1 MSSPAERNARAL
13 TLLIVWSVALGALV
27 AALLAL
33 APAARAGTCDQVGG
47 VITGDWTITNTQV
60 CSGILYSVDG
70 TISINS
76 GGSLTLTDGGLSFSK
91 DTSHEGYALNVNAGG
106 ELVLDHSI
114 VTTQTD
120 SISPF
125 LKLAFT
131 VSGANSRFTMKNGA
145 SLKFPGWFNA
155 TSATINVTDSKI
167 TGFTDSELSGLGINT
182 DDNNDAPLMA
192 WTTTTASVYR
202 SRIERLYEYP
212 GGTPGNVLLTATSN
226 LYSYDSYLGV
236 DYSNVAG
243 AHNELR
249 VDGTSNAYLYN
260 VTIDRTQ
267 DPAAKADWQPSFRPT
282 AAGGNVDLMR
292 WLYATV
298 VDSSGIPV
306 SGATVWSTLSPSSTT
321 AQYPDNALATTPT
334 SRTLWYLG
342 RTSSGMNAW
351 NRTDSD
357 GLALIPLFTDQI
369 TTASL
374 PNAESFGNYHQQ
386 VTYAASSTTGDE
398 FYDPYPAVG
407 AASNSKS
414 VTMSFSNLQ
423 VCPTGVTAWSFDRQF
438 VGSVSVS
445 SCLEISGS
453 VSITDGGLYV
463 DQGSDG
469 FSRAYV
475 KILSGGRLTLVNSTV
490 WSNYPLPFYV
500 ANGGTLV
507 TSRGSALAL
516 AARGSPGML
525 REEGPTSSVTI
536 SDTAIDANVTL
547 FGGSA
552 TLVRDAFLGPGL
564 WIDTVQTTHL
574 WDATLTGVT
583 TLAFTTDD
591 GNANTVDL
599 DIRNTTFNQVQ
610 TPQLVF
616 GGTQN
621 VQLTSVQTFNPNDSW
636 WVGMITGGAQVSRY
650 WWLHVNAVDGTGTL
664 LADANVHILLQ
675 RLDPNTLTPFT
686 VPNPAVDDI
695 YFANSTTWPVSAPGG
710 SILYR
715 AFAESR
721 TTSARILNNSYL
733 ATGSAVV
740 DLTTYQPDAPASALV
755 MGDTL
760 SQLTFS
766 SLTPDL
772 SITAMTVLGGNG
784 ASALQ
789 PINTGIQ
796 VTATIR
802 NIGQVNVRNVRV
814 SFFED
819 NVDRNGDGLMDFTPI
834 DYMAAGVWINDTVL
848 ALVPKN
854 ATTTATII
862 WRPNGALESS
872 RTVSAV
878 VDPPLSVVTDG
889 GATRETNERNN
900 ILPRSFT
907 LFTWPDLAIS
917 SADVQFASDPVLNND
932 AHVRVVA
939 HNVGTNRAAG
949 AILEVW
955 EGAQRVGGPVTFD
968 ISPGVDASLTVLWRP
983 TSTGAHVLTFS
994 LRTATGTD
1002 IRNKDY
1008 ILGNNNA
1015 TFSVNALTPPDL
1027 ALHQGDYPGV
1037 RTVSQNQPFTIY
1049 VLVYNAGQTAALN
1062 VSVAAFFGATQVGRA
1077 DGRTIGTFLNVSL
1090 NVSGIPLTGN
1100 QQILLKVDPDNRIN
1114 EGGAAQEANNT
1125 ATVTLNVQPP
1135 LGYVAM
1141 LSPTP
1146 GQTLEPG
1153 SSLSVTGYVRDQSTN
1168 NGISGVGLT
1177 IELRQGAAVM
1187 ASNTTLTQSDGF
1199 FLGTVNVPS
1208 GLADGPYDVVVTP
1221 SSGIIGPQTQ
1231 SITVKKTLPF
1241 LSSPVPI
1248 LGVPWWLFLVIL
1260 GAAVAVVAGITVY
1273 WKVYGLGK
1281 MVECGECGAF
1291 IPEDATTCPKCG
1303 VEFERDMAKCSN
1315 CQAWIPVDVKQCPE
1329 CGVEF
1334 ATGEVEMA
1342 DYGEKMRLQYDE
1354 VVSKLRQEASR
1365 QLGRDL
1371 SDRDFQEWWKKQPT
1385 FVTFED
1391 WLREEEEMRKMG
1403 SKPCPTCGTLNSV
1416 TANVCHKC
1424 GSLMREVQR
1433 PPSGGGGGAAVVQ
1446 VPPAARQPV
1455 RGAAPS
1461 ETPSASQAAPTV
1473 VSGAPVGVPATDAIP
1488 RRVIRKAI
1496 TPQPLIQK
1504 KIVKKAV
1511 EDEEAASQSET
1522 NDDEDSKEE
1531 DS

>member
-1 MSSPAERNARAL
+1 M
-13 TLLIVWSVALGALV
+13 G
-27 AALLAL
+27 
-33 APAARAGTCDQVGG
+33 
-47 VITGDWTITNTQV
+47 
-60 CSGILYSVDG
+60 SGILYSVDG

-91 DTSHEGYALNVNAGG
+91 DTSHQGYALNVNAGG

-120 SISPF
+120 SISPY

-342 RTSSGMNAW
+342 RTAGGSNAW
-351 NRTDSD
+351 NRTDAN

-374 PNAESFGNYHQQ
+374 PNA
-386 VTYAASSTTGDE
+386 
-398 FYDPYPAVG
+398 
-407 AASNSKS
+407 
-414 VTMSFSNLQ
+414 
-423 VCPTGVTAWSFDRQF
+423 
-438 VGSVSVS
+438 GS
-445 SCLEISGS
+445 I
-453 VSITDGGLYV
+453 SITDGGLYV
-463 DQGSDG
+463 DQGSAG
-469 FSRAYV
+469 NSRAYV
-475 KILSGGRLTLVNSTV
+475 KILSGGQLTLVNSTV
-490 WSNYPLPFYV
+490 WSNDPLAFYV
-500 ANGGTLV
+500 SNGGTLV
-507 TSRGSALAL
+507 AKRGSALTLKAQN
-516 AARGSPGML
+516 SPGML
-525 REEGPTSSVTI
+525 REEGPTSSVAI
-536 SDTAIDANVTL
+536 SDSTIDANVTL

-552 TLVRDAFLGPGL
+552 TLVRDSFLGPDL

-574 WDATLTGVT
+574 WDASLPGVT
-583 TLAFTTDD
+583 NLAFLTDD

-610 TPQLVF
+610 TSQLVF

-621 VQLTSVQTFNPNDSW
+621 VQLTSVQTFDPSGSW

-650 WWLHVNAVDGTGTL
+650 WWLDVNAVDGTGTS
-664 LADANVHILLQ
+664 LAGANVHILVQ

-695 YFANSTTWPVSAPGG
+695 YLANSTTWPVSAPSG
-710 SILYR
+710 SIVYR
-715 AFAESR
+715 AFVETR
-721 TTSARILNNSYL
+721 TTSARVLNNSYL

-740 DLTTYQPDAPASALV
+740 DVTTYQPDSPASLLLTADAV
-755 MGDTL
+755 A
-760 SQLTFS
+760 QLTFS

-789 PINTGIQ
+789 PVNTNIQ

-802 NIGQVNVRNVRV
+802 NAGQVDVHNVRV

-819 NVDRNGDGLMDFTPI
+819 NVDRNGDGLMDFTPF
-834 DYMAAGVWINDTVL
+834 DYKAAGVWINDTVL

-878 VDPPLSVVTDG
+878 VDPPLFSVSDG
-889 GATRETNERNN
+889 GAIRETNELNN
-900 ILPRSFT
+900 ILPRTFT
-907 LFTWPDLAIS
+907 LFTWPDLAMTP
-917 SADVQFASDPVLNND
+917 ADVQFATDPVLNND
-932 AHVRVVA
+932 AQVRVVA
-939 HNVGTNRAAG
+939 HNVGTNRATG

-955 EGAQRVGGPVTFD
+955 EGALRVGGPVTFD
-968 ISPGVDASLTVLWRP
+968 ISPGVDTTLTVLWRP
-983 TSTGAHVLTFS
+983 TSTGAHLLTFS
-994 LRTATGTD
+994 LRTPTSTD

-1008 ILGNNNA
+1008 VLGNNNA

-1027 ALHQGDYPGV
+1027 ALHQSDYPGV
-1037 RTVSQNQPFTIY
+1037 RTVTQNQPFTID
-1049 VLVYNAGQTAALN
+1049 VLVYNVGQTAALN
-1062 VSVAAFFGATQVGRA
+1062 VSVAAFFGALQVGRV
-1077 DGRTIGTFLNVSL
+1077 DGRTTGTFLNVSL
-1090 NVSGIPLTGN
+1090 NVN
-1100 QQILLKVDPDNRIN
+1100 
-1114 EGGAAQEANNT
+1114 
-1125 ATVTLNVQPP
+1125 
-1135 LGYVAM
+1135 
-1141 LSPTP
+1141 
-1146 GQTLEPG
+1146 
-1153 SSLSVTGYVRDQSTN
+1153 
-1168 NGISGVGLT
+1168 
-1177 IELRQGAAVM
+1177 
-1187 ASNTTLTQSDGF
+1187 
-1199 FLGTVNVPS
+1199 
-1208 GLADGPYDVVVTP
+1208 
-1221 SSGIIGPQTQ
+1221 
-1231 SITVKKTLPF
+1231 
-1241 LSSPVPI
+1241 
-1248 LGVPWWLFLVIL
+1248 
-1260 GAAVAVVAGITVY
+1260 
-1273 WKVYGLGK
+1273 
-1281 MVECGECGAF
+1281 
-1291 IPEDATTCPKCG
+1291 
-1303 VEFERDMAKCSN
+1303 
-1315 CQAWIPVDVKQCPE
+1315 
-1329 CGVEF
+1329 
-1334 ATGEVEMA
+1334 
-1342 DYGEKMRLQYDE
+1342 
-1354 VVSKLRQEASR
+1354 
-1365 QLGRDL
+1365 
-1371 SDRDFQEWWKKQPT
+1371 
-1385 FVTFED
+1385 
-1391 WLREEEEMRKMG
+1391 
-1403 SKPCPTCGTLNSV
+1403 
-1416 TANVCHKC
+1416 
-1424 GSLMREVQR
+1424 
-1433 PPSGGGGGAAVVQ
+1433 
-1446 VPPAARQPV
+1446 
-1455 RGAAPS
+1455 
-1461 ETPSASQAAPTV
+1461 
-1473 VSGAPVGVPATDAIP
+1473 
-1488 RRVIRKAI
+1488 
-1496 TPQPLIQK
+1496 
-1504 KIVKKAV
+1504 
-1511 EDEEAASQSET
+1511 
-1522 NDDEDSKEE
+1522 
-1531 DS
+1531 

>member
-1 MSSPAERNARAL
+1 MSNVAERNARAL
-13 TLLIVWSVALGALV
+13 TLLIVWSVALGALF

-60 CSGILYSVDG
+60 CTGILYSVDG
-70 TISINS
+70 TINVNS

-91 DTSHEGYALNVNAGG
+91 DTSHQGYALNVNAGG

-167 TGFTDSELSGLGINT
+167 TGFTDSELSGLGLNT

-192 WTTTTASVYR
+192 WTTTTASLYR

-212 GGTPGNVLLTATSN
+212 GGTPGNVLLTSTSN
-226 LYSYDSYLGV
+226 LYSYDSYVGV

-243 AHNELR
+243 VHNELR

-260 VTIDRTQ
+260 VTIDRSQ
-267 DPAAKADWQPSFRPT
+267 DPAANADWQPAFRPT

-306 SGATVWSTLSPSSTT
+306 SEATVWLTLSPSSTS

-342 RTSSGMNAW
+342 RTSSGTNAW
-351 NRTDSD
+351 NRTDAN

-386 VTYAASSTTGDE
+386 VTYAASSTTGDA
-398 FYDPYPAVG
+398 FFDPYPAVS
-407 AASNSKS
+407 AADNSKS

-423 VCPTGVTAWSFDRQF
+423 VCPTGVTSWSFDRQI

-469 FSRAYV
+469 SSRAYV

-500 ANGGTLV
+500 SNGGTLV
-507 TSRGSALAL
+507 TSRGSSLTL

-552 TLVRDAFLGPGL
+552 TLVRDSFLGPGL
-564 WIDTVQTTHL
+564 WIDTVQTTRL

-610 TPQLVF
+610 TCQLVF

-621 VQLTSVQTFNPNDSW
+621 VQLTSVQTFDPN
-636 WVGMITGGAQVSRY
+636 RY
-650 WWLHVNAVDGTGTL
+650 WWLQVNAVDGTGTL
-664 LADANVHILLQ
+664 LSDANVHILLQ

-686 VPNPAVDDI
+686 VPDPAVDDI
-695 YFANSTTWPVSAPGG
+695 YFANSTTWPVSAPSG

-721 TTSARILNNSYL
+721 TTSVRILNNSYL
-733 ATGSAVV
+733 AAGTAVV

-755 MGDTL
+755 TSDTL
-760 SQLTFS
+760 SQLAFS

-772 SITAMTVLGGNG
+772 SITAMAVLGGNG
-784 ASALQ
+784 ASLLQ
-789 PINTGIQ
+789 PINTDIQ

-802 NIGQVNVRNVRV
+802 NIGQVNVRNDRV

-819 NVDRNGDGLMDFTPI
+819 NVDRNGDGLMDFAPI

-878 VDPPLSVVTDG
+878 VDPPLSSVTDG
-889 GATRETNERNN
+889 GAIRETNERNN
-900 ILPRSFT
+900 IFPRTFT

-917 SADVQFASDPVLNND
+917 SSDIQFASDPVLNND

-955 EGAQRVGGPVTFD
+955 EGAQRVGGPVIFD
-968 ISPGVDASLTVLWRP
+968 ISPGVDATLAVLWRP
-983 TSTGAHVLTFS
+983 TSTGAHLLTFS
-994 LRTATGTD
+994 LRTATGVD

-1008 ILGNNNA
+1008 VLGNNNA

-1037 RTVSQNQPFTIY
+1037 RTVTQNQPFTIY
-1049 VLVYNAGQTAALN
+1049 VLVYNSGQTAALN
-1062 VSVAAFFGATQVGRA
+1062 VSVAAFFGATQIGRV

-1100 QQILLKVDPDNRIN
+1100 QQILLRVDPDNRIN

-1125 ATVTLNVQPP
+1125 ATVVLNDKPP
-1135 LGYVAM
+1135 QGYVA
-1141 LSPTP
+1141 LLLPTA
-1146 GQTLEPG
+1146 GQRVEP
-1153 SSLSVTGYVRDQSTN
+1153 SASLSVTGYVRDASTN
-1168 NGISGVGLT
+1168 TGIAGVGLT

-1187 ASNTTLTQSDGF
+1187 ASNTTGTQGDGF
-1199 FLGTVNVPS
+1199 FLGVLAVSS

-1221 SSGIIGPQTQ
+1221 SSAIIGPQTQ
-1231 SITVKKTLPF
+1231 PITVKKTLPF
-1241 LSSPVPI
+1241 LSSPVPV
-1248 LGVPWWLFLVIL
+1248 LGGPWWLFLVIL
-1260 GAAVAVVAGITVY
+1260 GAAVTV
-1273 WKVYGLGK
+1273 
-1281 MVECGECGAF
+1281 
-1291 IPEDATTCPKCG
+1291 
-1303 VEFERDMAKCSN
+1303 
-1315 CQAWIPVDVKQCPE
+1315 
-1329 CGVEF
+1329 
-1334 ATGEVEMA
+1334 
-1342 DYGEKMRLQYDE
+1342 
-1354 VVSKLRQEASR
+1354 
-1365 QLGRDL
+1365 
-1371 SDRDFQEWWKKQPT
+1371 
-1385 FVTFED
+1385 
-1391 WLREEEEMRKMG
+1391 
-1403 SKPCPTCGTLNSV
+1403 
-1416 TANVCHKC
+1416 
-1424 GSLMREVQR
+1424 
-1433 PPSGGGGGAAVVQ
+1433 
-1446 VPPAARQPV
+1446 
-1455 RGAAPS
+1455 
-1461 ETPSASQAAPTV
+1461 
-1473 VSGAPVGVPATDAIP
+1473 
-1488 RRVIRKAI
+1488 
-1496 TPQPLIQK
+1496 
-1504 KIVKKAV
+1504 
-1511 EDEEAASQSET
+1511 
-1522 NDDEDSKEE
+1522 
-1531 DS
+1531 

>member
-1 MSSPAERNARAL
+1 MSSRAGRSARAL
-13 TLLIVWSVALGALV
+13 TLLIVWSVALGALF

-47 VITGDWTITNTQV
+47 VITGDWTIANTQV

-106 ELVLDHSI
+106 ELILDNSI

-120 SISPF
+120 SIAPF
-125 LKLAFT
+125 LRLAFT

-145 SLKFPGWFNA
+145 TLKFPGWFNA
-155 TSATINVTDSKI
+155 TSATINVTNSKI
-167 TGFTDSELSGLGINT
+167 TGFTDSDLSGLGLNT

-192 WTTTTASVYR
+192 WATTTAGVYR
-202 SRIERLYEYP
+202 SRIERLYEFT
-212 GGTPGNVLLTATSN
+212 GGTPGNLVLTASSN
-226 LYSYDSYLGV
+226 LYAYDSYIGV
-236 DYSNVAG
+236 DYSNTVG
-243 AHNELR
+243 VHNELR

-267 DPAAKADWQPSFRPT
+267 DPAAKSDWVPAFRPT
-282 AAGGNVDLMR
+282 AVGGNVDLMR

-342 RTSSGMNAW
+342 RTAGGSNAW
-351 NRTDSD
+351 NRTDAN

-386 VTYAASSTTGDE
+386 VTYAASSTSGDE
-398 FYDPYPAVG
+398 FYDPYPAVS
-407 AASNSKS
+407 AANNSKWI
-414 VTMSFSNLQ
+414 TMAFSSLQ
-423 VCPTGVTAWSFDRQF
+423 VCPTGVTAWSFNRQI

-453 VSITDGGLYV
+453 ISITDGGLYV
-463 DQGSDG
+463 DQGSAG
-469 FSRAYV
+469 NSRAYV
-475 KILSGGRLTLVNSTV
+475 KILSGGQLTLVNSTV
-490 WSNYPLPFYV
+490 WSNYPLAFYV
-500 ANGGTLV
+500 SNGGTLV
-507 TSRGSALAL
+507 ASRGSALTLTAQN
-516 AARGSPGML
+516 SPGML
-525 REEGPTSSVTI
+525 REEGPTSRVAI
-536 SDTAIDANVTL
+536 SDSTIDANVTL

-552 TLVRDAFLGPGL
+552 ILVRDSFLGPDL

-574 WDATLTGVT
+574 WDASLPGVT
-583 TLAFTTDD
+583 NLAFLTDD

-610 TPQLVF
+610 TSQLVF

-621 VQLTSVQTFNPNDSW
+621 VQLTSVQTFDPSGSW

-650 WWLHVNAVDGTGTL
+650 WWLDVNAVDGTGTS
-664 LADANVHILLQ
+664 LAGANVHILVQ

-695 YFANSTTWPVSAPGG
+695 YLANTTTWPVSAPGG
-710 SILYR
+710 SIVYR
-715 AFAESR
+715 AFAETR
-721 TTSARILNNSYL
+721 TTSARVLNTSYL

-740 DLTTYQPDAPASALV
+740 DVTTYQPDSPASLLLTADAV
-755 MGDTL
+755 A
-760 SQLTFS
+760 QLTFS

-789 PINTGIQ
+789 PVNTNIQ

-802 NIGQVNVRNVRV
+802 NTGQVDVHNVRV

-819 NVDRNGDGLMDFTPI
+819 NVDRNGDGLMDFTPF
-834 DYMAAGVWINDTVL
+834 DYKAAGVWINDT
-848 ALVPKN
+848 
-854 ATTTATII
+854 
-862 WRPNGALESS
+862 
-872 RTVSAV
+872 
-878 VDPPLSVVTDG
+878 
-889 GATRETNERNN
+889 
-900 ILPRSFT
+900 
-907 LFTWPDLAIS
+907 
-917 SADVQFASDPVLNND
+917 Q
-932 AHVRVVA
+932 VRVGA
-939 HNVGTNRAAG
+939 HNVGTNRATG

-968 ISPGVDASLTVLWRP
+968 ISPGLDVTLTVLWRP
-983 TSTGAHVLTFS
+983 TSTGAHLLTFS
-994 LRTATGTD
+994 LRTPTSTD

-1008 ILGNNNA
+1008 VLGNNNA

-1027 ALHQGDYPGV
+1027 ALHQSDYPGA
-1037 RTVSQNQPFTIY
+1037 RTVTQNQHFTID
-1049 VLVYNAGQTAALN
+1049 VLLYNAGQTAAVN
-1062 VSVAAFFGATQVGRA
+1062 VSVAAFFGALQVGRV

-1100 QQILLKVDPDNRIN
+1100 QPILLKVDPDNRIN

-1125 ATVTLNVQPP
+1125 ATVTFNVLPP
-1135 LGYVAM
+1135 QGYVAVM
-1141 LSPTP
+1141 SPSA
-1146 GQTLEPG
+1146 GQVLEPG
-1153 SSLSVTGYVRDQSTN
+1153 VSLGVTGYVRDLSTN
-1168 NGISGVGLT
+1168 NGIASVALT
-1177 IELRQGAAVM
+1177 IELRQGAAVV
-1187 ASNTTLTQSDGF
+1187 ASNTTVTQDDGF
-1199 FLGTVNVPS
+1199 FIGTIVVPS
-1208 GLADGPYDVVVTP
+1208 GLADGSYDVVVTP
-1221 SSGIIGPQTQ
+1221 SSGLVGPGTQ

-1248 LGVPWWLFLVIL
+1248 LGVPWWIFLVIL
-1260 GAAVAVVAGITVY
+1260 GAAVAVAAGVTVY

-1291 IPEDATTCPKCG
+1291 IPEDATTGPKCG
-1303 VEFERDMAKCSN
+1303 VEFERGLAKGSN

-1342 DYGEKMRLQYDE
+1342 DYEEKMRLQYDE
-1354 VVSKLRQEASR
+1354 VVSKLHQEASR

-1371 SDRDFQEWWKKQPT
+1371 SDRDFQDWWKKQPT

-1433 PPSGGGGGAAVVQ
+1433 PPSGGGGGGVVVQ
-1446 VPPAARQPV
+1446 VPSSARQPV
-1455 RGAAPS
+1455 PGAAPS
-1461 ETPSASQAAPTV
+1461 QNPSASQAAPTV
-1473 VSGAPVGVPATDAIP
+1473 LAGAPAGAPATDAIP

>member
-1 MSSPAERNARAL
+1 MSNATERNARAL
-13 TLLIVWSVALGALV
+13 TLLIVWSVALGGLF

-33 APAARAGTCDQVGG
+33 TPAAPAGTCDQVGG

-70 TISINS
+70 TINVNA

-106 ELVLDHSI
+106 ELILDNSI

-120 SISPF
+120 SIAPF
-125 LKLAFT
+125 LRLAFT

-145 SLKFPGWFNA
+145 ILKFPGWFNA

-167 TGFTDSELSGLGINT
+167 TGFTDSEISSLGINT

-192 WTTTTASVYR
+192 WATTTASLYR
-202 SRIERLYEYP
+202 SRLERLYEYT
-212 GGTPGNVLLTATSN
+212 GGTPGNLVLTATSN
-226 LYSYDSYLGV
+226 LYAYDSYIGA
-236 DYSNVAG
+236 DYSNLVG
-243 AHNELR
+243 VHNELR

-267 DPAAKADWQPSFRPT
+267 DPAAKSDWVPAFRPT
-282 AAGGNVDLMR
+282 AVGGNVDLMR

-306 SGATVWSTLSPSSTT
+306 SGATAWSTLSPSSTT

-342 RTSSGMNAW
+342 RTAGGSNAW
-351 NRTDSD
+351 NRTDAN

-386 VTYAASSTTGDE
+386 VTYAASSTSGDE
-398 FYDPYPAVG
+398 FYDPYPAVS
-407 AASNSKS
+407 AANNSKW
-414 VTMSFSNLQ
+414 VTMAFSGLQ
-423 VCPTGVTAWSFDRQF
+423 VCPTGVTAWSFNRQI

-453 VSITDGGLYV
+453 ISITDGGLYV
-463 DQGSDG
+463 DQGSAGD
-469 FSRAYV
+469 SRAYV
-475 KILSGGRLTLVNSTV
+475 KILSGGQLTLVNSRV
-490 WSNYPLPFYV
+490 WSNYPLAFYV
-500 ANGGTLV
+500 SNGGTLV
-507 TSRGSALAL
+507 ASRGSALTLTAQ
-516 AARGSPGML
+516 GSPGML
-525 REEGPTSSVTI
+525 REEGPTSSVAI
-536 SDTAIDANVTL
+536 SDSTIDANVTL

-552 TLVRDAFLGPGL
+552 TLVRDSFLGPSL

-574 WDATLTGVT
+574 WDASVPGVT
-583 TLAFTTDD
+583 NLAFLTDD

-599 DIRNTTFNQVQ
+599 DIRNTTFNQIQ
-610 TPQLVF
+610 TSQLVF
-616 GGTQN
+616 GGTQS
-621 VQLTSVQTFNPNDSW
+621 VQLTSVQTFDPSGSW

-650 WWLHVNAVDGTGTL
+650 WWLDVNAVDGTGTS
-664 LADANVHILLQ
+664 LAGSNVHILVQ

-695 YFANSTTWPVSAPGG
+695 YLANSTTWPVSAPSG
-710 SILYR
+710 SIVYR
-715 AFAESR
+715 AFAETR
-721 TTSARILNNSYL
+721 TTSARVLNNSYL

-740 DLTTYQPDAPASALV
+740 DVTTYQPDSPASLLLTADA
-755 MGDTL
+755 GA
-760 SQLTFS
+760 QLTFS

-789 PINTGIQ
+789 PVNTNIQ

-802 NIGQVNVRNVRV
+802 NTGQVDVHNVRV

-819 NVDRNGDGLMDFTPI
+819 NVDRNGDGLMDFTPF

-854 ATTTATII
+854 ATTTATIV

-878 VDPPLSVVTDG
+878 VDPPLSSVSDG
-889 GATRETNERNN
+889 GAIRETNELNN
-900 ILPRSFT
+900 ILPRTFT
-907 LFTWPDLAIS
+907 LFTWPDLAIT
-917 SADVQFASDPVLNND
+917 SADVQFSTDPVLNND
-932 AHVRVVA
+932 AQVRVVA
-939 HNVGTNRAAG
+939 HNVGTNRATG

-968 ISPGVDASLTVLWRP
+968 ISPGLDVTLTVLWRP
-983 TSTGAHVLTFS
+983 SSTGAHLLTFS
-994 LRTATGTD
+994 LRTPTSTD

-1008 ILGNNNA
+1008 VLGNNNA

-1027 ALHQGDYPGV
+1027 ALHQSDYPGV
-1037 RTVSQNQPFTIY
+1037 RTVTQNQPFTID

-1062 VSVAAFFGATQVGRA
+1062 VSVAAFFGALQLGRV

-1125 ATVTLNVQPP
+1125 ATVTFNVLPP
-1135 LGYVAM
+1135 QGYVAM
-1141 LSPTP
+1141 MSPSA

-1153 SSLSVTGYVRDQSTN
+1153 ASLGVTGYVRDQSTN
-1168 NGISGVGLT
+1168 NGIAGVALT

-1187 ASNTTLTQSDGF
+1187 ASNTTVTQADGF
-1199 FLGTVNVPS
+1199 FIGTLAVAP
-1208 GLADGPYDVVVTP
+1208 GLPDGSYDVVVTP
-1221 SSGIIGPQTQ
+1221 SSGIIGPGTQ
-1231 SITVKKTLPF
+1231 PITVKKSLPF

-1260 GAAVAVVAGITVY
+1260 GAAVAVAAGVTVY

-1342 DYGEKMRLQYDE
+1342 DYQEKMRLQYDE
-1354 VVSKLRQEASR
+1354 VVTKFKEEASR
-1365 QLGRDL
+1365 QLGRAL
-1371 SDRDFQEWWKKQPT
+1371 SDREFQEWWRKQPT

-1416 TANVCHKC
+1416 TATVCHKC
-1424 GSLMREVQR
+1424 GSLMRETAR
-1433 PPSGGGGGAAVVQ
+1433 PPSGGGGGGGSAPVIQ
-1446 VPPAARQPV
+1446 ARRTGGSPGPEGSSGGQASSF
-1455 RGAAPS
+1455 GAAGG
-1461 ETPSASQAAPTV
+1461 Q
-1473 VSGAPVGVPATDAIP
+1473 SGAPSGTEAIP
-1488 RRVIRKAI
+1488 RRVIRKPIA
-1496 TPQPLIQK
+1496 PQPVVQK
-1504 KIVKKAV
+1504 KVIKKPSDGGEGGDGQSESSGDTGT
-1511 EDEEAASQSET
+1511 EDEL
-1522 NDDEDSKEE
+1522 
-1531 DS
+1531 

>member
-1 MSSPAERNARAL
+1 MSSPARRDARAL
-13 TLLIVWSVALGALV
+13 TLLIVWSVALGALF

-131 VSGANSRFTMKNGA
+131 VSGANSRFTMKNSA

-167 TGFTDSELSGLGINT
+167 TGFTDSELTGLGINT

-212 GGTPGNVLLTATSN
+212 GGTPGNVLLTSESN

-260 VTIDRTQ
+260 VTIDRSQ
-267 DPAAKADWQPSFRPT
+267 DPAAKADWQPAFRPT

-321 AQYPDNALATTPT
+321 GQYPDNALATTPT
-334 SRTLWYLG
+334 S
-342 RTSSGMNAW
+342 
-351 NRTDSD
+351 
-357 GLALIPLFTDQI
+357 
-369 TTASL
+369 
-374 PNAESFGNYHQQ
+374 
-386 VTYAASSTTGDE
+386 
-398 FYDPYPAVG
+398 
-407 AASNSKS
+407 
-414 VTMSFSNLQ
+414 SNLQ
-423 VCPTGVTAWSFDRQF
+423 VCPTGVTAWSFDRQI

-469 FSRAYV
+469 SSRAYV

-500 ANGGTLV
+500 ANGGSLV
-507 TSRGSALAL
+507 TSRGSALTL

-552 TLVRDAFLGPGL
+552 TLVRDSFLGPGL

-599 DIRNTTFNQVQ
+599 DIRNTTFNEVQ
-610 TPQLVF
+610 TSQLVF

-621 VQLTSVQTFNPNDSW
+621 VQLTSVQTFDPSGSW

-664 LADANVHILLQ
+664 LSDANVRIVLQ

-686 VPNPAVDDI
+686 VPDPAVDDI
-695 YFANSTTWPVSAPGG
+695 YFTNSTTWPVSAPNG

-715 AFAESR
+715 AFAETR

-755 MGDTL
+755 TSDTL
-760 SQLTFS
+760 SQLTFA

-772 SITAMTVLGGNG
+772 SITAITVLGGNG

-789 PINTGIQ
+789 PINTDIQ

-819 NVDRNGDGLMDFTPI
+819 NVDRNGDGLMDFAPI

-878 VDPPLSVVTDG
+878 VDPPLASVADG

-917 SADVQFASDPVLNND
+917 SSDVQFATDPVLNND
-932 AHVRVVA
+932 AHVRVVV
-939 HNVGTNRAAG
+939 HNAGTNRAAG

-968 ISPGVDASLTVLWRP
+968 ISPGVDATLTVLWRP
-983 TSTGAHVLTFS
+983 TSTGAHLLTFS
-994 LRTATGTD
+994 LRTATGVD

-1008 ILGNNNA
+1008 VLGNNNA

-1037 RTVSQNQPFTIY
+1037 RTVTQNQPFTVY

-1062 VSVAAFFGATQVGRA
+1062 VSVAAFFGATQVGRV
-1077 DGRTIGTFLNVSL
+1077 DGRTLGTFLNVSL
-1090 NVSGIPLTGN
+1090 NVSGIPVTGN

-1125 ATVTLNVQPP
+1125 ATITLNVQPP

-1141 LSPTP
+1141 LSPTA

-1177 IELRQGAAVM
+1177 IELRQGAAVL
-1187 ASNTTLTQSDGF
+1187 ASNTTVTQSDGF

-1208 GLADGPYDVVVTP
+1208 GRDDVPEVRRRVRAGHGEVLELPGLDPGRREAVPGVRRRVRDRRSRDGGLRGEDASAVRRSRVETASRGLEGARTRSLGPRFPGVVEETTHLRDVRRLAPRGRGDAQDGLEAMPDLRH
-1221 SSGIIGPQTQ
+1221 PQ
-1231 SITVKKTLPF
+1231 LHH
-1241 LSSPVPI
+1241 
-1248 LGVPWWLFLVIL
+1248 
-1260 GAAVAVVAGITVY
+1260 
-1273 WKVYGLGK
+1273 
-1281 MVECGECGAF
+1281 GECLPQVRIADARSAAATERRGGRSDRPAGPLPGSPTGPWGRALRDSF
-1291 IPEDATTCPKCG
+1291 SVASRADPRATRLGRSCRRRRDPAPRESQSDHAPTAHPEEDRQEG
-1303 VEFERDMAKCSN
+1303 GGRRGSR
-1315 CQAWIPVDVKQCPE
+1315 IPV
-1329 CGVEF
+1329 
-1334 ATGEVEMA
+1334 
-1342 DYGEKMRLQYDE
+1342 RN
-1354 VVSKLRQEASR
+1354 
-1365 QLGRDL
+1365 GR
-1371 SDRDFQEWWKKQPT
+1371 RRG
-1385 FVTFED
+1385 FEG
-1391 WLREEEEMRKMG
+1391 R
-1403 SKPCPTCGTLNSV
+1403 
-1416 TANVCHKC
+1416 
-1424 GSLMREVQR
+1424 
-1433 PPSGGGGGAAVVQ
+1433 
-1446 VPPAARQPV
+1446 
-1455 RGAAPS
+1455 
-1461 ETPSASQAAPTV
+1461 
-1473 VSGAPVGVPATDAIP
+1473 
-1488 RRVIRKAI
+1488 RRVS
-1496 TPQPLIQK
+1496 PL
-1504 KIVKKAV
+1504 AP
-1511 EDEEAASQSET
+1511 
-1522 NDDEDSKEE
+1522 
-1531 DS
+1531 

>member
-1 MSSPAERNARAL
+1 MSRPAERNARAL
-13 TLLIVWSVALGALV
+13 TLLIVWSVALAGLFAT
-27 AALLAL
+27 LLAL
-33 APAARAGTCDQVGG
+33 TPAARAGTCDQVGG

-342 RTSSGMNAW
+342 RTAGGSNAW
-351 NRTDSD
+351 NRTDAN

-374 PNAESFGNYHQQ
+374 PNA
-386 VTYAASSTTGDE
+386 
-398 FYDPYPAVG
+398 
-407 AASNSKS
+407 
-414 VTMSFSNLQ
+414 
-423 VCPTGVTAWSFDRQF
+423 
-438 VGSVSVS
+438 GS
-445 SCLEISGS
+445 I
-453 VSITDGGLYV
+453 SITDGGLYV
-463 DQGSDG
+463 DQGSAG
-469 FSRAYV
+469 NSRAYV
-475 KILSGGRLTLVNSTV
+475 KILSGGQLTLVNSTV
-490 WSNYPLPFYV
+490 WSNDPLAFYV
-500 ANGGTLV
+500 SNGGTLV
-507 TSRGSALAL
+507 AKRGSALTLKAQN
-516 AARGSPGML
+516 SPGML
-525 REEGPTSSVTI
+525 REEGPTSSVAI
-536 SDTAIDANVTL
+536 SDSTIDANVTL

-552 TLVRDAFLGPGL
+552 TLVRDSFLGPGL

-610 TPQLVF
+610 TSQLVF

-621 VQLTSVQTFNPNDSW
+621 IQLTSVQTFDPNDSW

-733 ATGSAVV
+733 ATGTAVV

-755 MGDTL
+755 TGDAI

-789 PINTGIQ
+789 PVNTDIQ

-802 NIGQVNVRNVRV
+802 NTGQVNVRNVRV

-819 NVDRNGDGLMDFTPI
+819 NVDRNGDGLMDFTPF

-878 VDPPLSVVTDG
+878 VDPPLSSVTDG

-917 SADVQFASDPVLNND
+917 SSDVQFASDPVFNND
-932 AHVRVVA
+932 AQVRVVA

-968 ISPGVDASLTVLWRP
+968 ISPGVDATLTVLWRP
-983 TSTGAHVLTFS
+983 TSTGAHLLTFS
-994 LRTATGTD
+994 LRTATGID

-1008 ILGNNNA
+1008 VLGNNNA
-1015 TFSVNALTPPDL
+1015 PFSVNALPPPDL
-1027 ALHQGDYPGV
+1027 ALRQGDYPGV
-1037 RTVSQNQPFTIY
+1037 RTVTQNQPFTIY
-1049 VLVYNAGQTAALN
+1049 ILVYNAGQTAALN
-1062 VSVAAFFGATQVGRA
+1062 VSVAAFFGATQVGRV
-1077 DGRTIGTFLNVSL
+1077 DRRTIGTFLNVSL
-1090 NVSGIPLTGN
+1090 NVSGVPLTGN
-1100 QQILLKVDPDNRIN
+1100 QQILLRVDPDNRIN

-1141 LSPTP
+1141 LSPTA

-1168 NGISGVGLT
+1168 TGISGVGLT

-1187 ASNTTLTQSDGF
+1187 ASNTTVTQSDGF
-1199 FLGTVNVPS
+1199 FLGTVNLPS

-1221 SSGIIGPQTQ
+1221 SSGIIWPQTQ
-1231 SITVKKTLPF
+1231 SITVK
-1241 LSSPVPI
+1241 
-1248 LGVPWWLFLVIL
+1248 
-1260 GAAVAVVAGITVY
+1260 
-1273 WKVYGLGK
+1273 
-1281 MVECGECGAF
+1281 
-1291 IPEDATTCPKCG
+1291 
-1303 VEFERDMAKCSN
+1303 N
-1315 CQAWIPVDVKQCPE
+1315 
-1329 CGVEF
+1329 
-1334 ATGEVEMA
+1334 
-1342 DYGEKMRLQYDE
+1342 
-1354 VVSKLRQEASR
+1354 
-1365 QLGRDL
+1365 
-1371 SDRDFQEWWKKQPT
+1371 
-1385 FVTFED
+1385 
-1391 WLREEEEMRKMG
+1391 
-1403 SKPCPTCGTLNSV
+1403 
-1416 TANVCHKC
+1416 
-1424 GSLMREVQR
+1424 
-1433 PPSGGGGGAAVVQ
+1433 
-1446 VPPAARQPV
+1446 
-1455 RGAAPS
+1455 
-1461 ETPSASQAAPTV
+1461 
-1473 VSGAPVGVPATDAIP
+1473 
-1488 RRVIRKAI
+1488 
-1496 TPQPLIQK
+1496 
-1504 KIVKKAV
+1504 
-1511 EDEEAASQSET
+1511 
-1522 NDDEDSKEE
+1522 
-1531 DS
+1531 

>member
-1 MSSPAERNARAL
+1 MSSRAGRSARAL
-13 TLLIVWSVALGALV
+13 TLLIVWSVALGALF

-131 VSGANSRFTMKNGA
+131 VSGANSRFTMKNSA

-167 TGFTDSELSGLGINT
+167 TGFTDSELTGLGINT

-212 GGTPGNVLLTATSN
+212 GGTPGNVLLTSTSN

-260 VTIDRTQ
+260 VTIDRSQ
-267 DPAAKADWQPSFRPT
+267 DPAAKADWQPAFRPT

-321 AQYPDNALATTPT
+321 GQYPDNALATTPT
-334 SRTLWYLG
+334 S
-342 RTSSGMNAW
+342 
-351 NRTDSD
+351 
-357 GLALIPLFTDQI
+357 
-369 TTASL
+369 
-374 PNAESFGNYHQQ
+374 
-386 VTYAASSTTGDE
+386 
-398 FYDPYPAVG
+398 
-407 AASNSKS
+407 
-414 VTMSFSNLQ
+414 SNLQ
-423 VCPTGVTAWSFDRQF
+423 VCPTGVTAWSFDRQI

-469 FSRAYV
+469 SSRAYV

-621 VQLTSVQTFNPNDSW
+621 VQLTSVQTFDPNGSW

-695 YFANSTTWPVSAPGG
+695 YFANSTTWPVSAPSG
-710 SILYR
+710 SVVYR

-755 MGDTL
+755 TGDTL

-772 SITAMTVLGGNG
+772 SITAVTVLGGNG

-789 PINTGIQ
+789 PINTDIQ

-802 NIGQVNVRNVRV
+802 NTGQVNVRNVRV

-819 NVDRNGDGLMDFTPI
+819 NVDRNGDGLMDFAPI

-878 VDPPLSVVTDG
+878 VDPPLSAVTDG
-889 GATRETNERNN
+889 GAIRETNERNN
-900 ILPRSFT
+900 LFPRT
-907 LFTWPDLAIS
+907 L
-917 SADVQFASDPVLNND
+917 
-932 AHVRVVA
+932 
-939 HNVGTNRAAG
+939 
-949 AILEVW
+949 
-955 EGAQRVGGPVTFD
+955 
-968 ISPGVDASLTVLWRP
+968 
-983 TSTGAHVLTFS
+983 
-994 LRTATGTD
+994 
-1002 IRNKDY
+1002 
-1008 ILGNNNA
+1008 
-1015 TFSVNALTPPDL
+1015 
-1027 ALHQGDYPGV
+1027 
-1037 RTVSQNQPFTIY
+1037 
-1049 VLVYNAGQTAALN
+1049 
-1062 VSVAAFFGATQVGRA
+1062 
-1077 DGRTIGTFLNVSL
+1077 
-1090 NVSGIPLTGN
+1090 
-1100 QQILLKVDPDNRIN
+1100 
-1114 EGGAAQEANNT
+1114 
-1125 ATVTLNVQPP
+1125 
-1135 LGYVAM
+1135 
-1141 LSPTP
+1141 
-1146 GQTLEPG
+1146 
-1153 SSLSVTGYVRDQSTN
+1153 
-1168 NGISGVGLT
+1168 
-1177 IELRQGAAVM
+1177 
-1187 ASNTTLTQSDGF
+1187 
-1199 FLGTVNVPS
+1199 
-1208 GLADGPYDVVVTP
+1208 
-1221 SSGIIGPQTQ
+1221 
-1231 SITVKKTLPF
+1231 
-1241 LSSPVPI
+1241 
-1248 LGVPWWLFLVIL
+1248 
-1260 GAAVAVVAGITVY
+1260 
-1273 WKVYGLGK
+1273 
-1281 MVECGECGAF
+1281 
-1291 IPEDATTCPKCG
+1291 
-1303 VEFERDMAKCSN
+1303 
-1315 CQAWIPVDVKQCPE
+1315 
-1329 CGVEF
+1329 
-1334 ATGEVEMA
+1334 
-1342 DYGEKMRLQYDE
+1342 
-1354 VVSKLRQEASR
+1354 
-1365 QLGRDL
+1365 
-1371 SDRDFQEWWKKQPT
+1371 
-1385 FVTFED
+1385 
-1391 WLREEEEMRKMG
+1391 
-1403 SKPCPTCGTLNSV
+1403 
-1416 TANVCHKC
+1416 
-1424 GSLMREVQR
+1424 
-1433 PPSGGGGGAAVVQ
+1433 
-1446 VPPAARQPV
+1446 
-1455 RGAAPS
+1455 
-1461 ETPSASQAAPTV
+1461 
-1473 VSGAPVGVPATDAIP
+1473 
-1488 RRVIRKAI
+1488 
-1496 TPQPLIQK
+1496 
-1504 KIVKKAV
+1504 
-1511 EDEEAASQSET
+1511 
-1522 NDDEDSKEE
+1522 
-1531 DS
+1531 

>member
-1 MSSPAERNARAL
+1 
-13 TLLIVWSVALGALV
+13 
-27 AALLAL
+27 
-33 APAARAGTCDQVGG
+33 
-47 VITGDWTITNTQV
+47 V

-70 TISINS
+70 SINVNS
-76 GGSLTLTDGGLSFSK
+76 GGSLTLIDGGLSFAK
-91 DTSHEGYALNVNAGG
+91 DTSHQGYALNVNAGG
-106 ELVLDHSI
+106 ELVLDNSI

-131 VSGANSRFTMKNGA
+131 VSGASSRFTMQNSA

-167 TGFTDSELSGLGINT
+167 TGFTDSEISGLGINT
-182 DDNNDAPLMA
+182 DDNNDASLMA
-192 WTTTTASVYR
+192 WATTTAGLYR

-212 GGTPGNVLLTATSN
+212 GGTPGSVLLTATSN
-226 LYSYDSYLGV
+226 LYAYDSYIGV
-236 DYSNVAG
+236 DYSNLAG
-243 AHNELR
+243 VHNELR

-260 VTIDRTQ
+260 VTIDRVQ
-267 DPAAKADWQPSFRPT
+267 DPAAKADWQPAFRPT

-321 AQYPDNALATTPT
+321 AQYPDNALGTTPT

-342 RTSSGMNAW
+342 RTASGTNAW

-374 PNAESFGNYHQQ
+374 PNAESFGNYHQE
-386 VTYAASSTTGDE
+386 VTYAASSTSGDE
-398 FYDPYPAVG
+398 FYDPYPAVS
-407 AASNSKS
+407 AANNSKS

-423 VCPTGVTAWSFDRQF
+423 VCPTGVTAWSFDRQI

-469 FSRAYV
+469 NSRAYV
-475 KILSGGRLTLVNSTV
+475 KILSGGRLTLVNASV
-490 WSNYPLPFYV
+490 WSNYPLAFYV

-507 TSRGSALAL
+507 TSRGSALTL

-525 REEGPTSSVTI
+525 REEGPTSDVTI
-536 SDTAIDANVTL
+536 FDTTIDANVTL

-552 TLVRDAFLGPGL
+552 TLVRDSFLGPGL

-583 TLAFTTDD
+583 TLAFMTDD
-591 GNANTVDL
+591 GDANTVDL

-610 TPQLVF
+610 TSQLVF

-621 VQLTSVQTFNPNDSW
+621 VQLTSVQTFDPNGSW

-650 WWLHVNAVDGTGTL
+650 WWLQVNAVDGTGTL
-664 LADANVHILLQ
+664 LADANVRILLQ

-686 VPNPAVDDI
+686 VPDPAVDDI

-721 TTSARILNNSYL
+721 TTSARVLNNSYL

-740 DLTTYQPDAPASALV
+740 DLTTYQPDSPASALV
-755 MGDTL
+755 TSDTV

-772 SITAMTVLGGNG
+772 SITSMSVLGGNG
-784 ASALQ
+784 PSALQ
-789 PINTGIQ
+789 PINTDIQ

-819 NVDRNGDGLMDFTPI
+819 NVDRNGDGVMDFAPI
-834 DYMAAGVWINDTVL
+834 DYMAAGVWINDTLL

-878 VDPPLSVVTDG
+878 VDPPLSAVTDG

-900 ILPRSFT
+900 ILPRTFT

-917 SADVQFASDPVLNND
+917 SADVQFATDPVLNND
-932 AHVRVVA
+932 AQVRVVA

-955 EGAQRVGGPVTFD
+955 EGAQRVAGPVTFD
-968 ISPGVDASLTVLWRP
+968 ISPGVDATLTVLWRP

-994 LRTATGTD
+994 LRTATGAD

-1008 ILGNNNA
+1008 VLGNNNA

-1027 ALHQGDYPGV
+1027 ALHQSDYPGV
-1037 RTVSQNQPFTIY
+1037 RTVTQNQPFTIY
-1049 VLVYNAGQTAALN
+1049 VQVYNAGQTAALN
-1062 VSVAAFFGATQVGRA
+1062 VSVAAFFGASPIGRV

-1141 LSPTP
+1141 LSPTS
-1146 GQTLEPG
+1146 GQTFEPG
-1153 SSLSVTGYVRDQSTN
+1153 SPLSVTGYVRDESTN
-1168 NGISGVGLT
+1168 DGIAGVGLT

-1187 ASNTTLTQSDGF
+1187 ASNTTVTQSDGF
-1199 FLGTVNVPS
+1199 FLGTVDVPS
-1208 GLADGPYDVVVTP
+1208 GLADGSYDVVVTP

-1231 SITVKKTLPF
+1231 PITVKKTLPF

-1260 GAAVAVVAGITVY
+1260 GAAVAVVVGITVY

-1303 VEFERDMAKCSN
+1303 VEFEKDMAKCSN

-1342 DYGEKMRLQYDE
+1342 DYQEKMRLQYDE
-1354 VVSKLRQEASR
+1354 VVAKLRQEASR

-1433 PPSGGGGGAAVVQ
+1433 PPSGGGGGATTVQ
-1446 VPPAARQPV
+1446 VPSAARQPV
-1455 RGAAPS
+1455 RGAAPP
-1461 ETPSASQAAPTV
+1461 ETPPASTAGPAITTTAPA
-1473 VSGAPVGVPATDAIP
+1473 GAPAADAIP

-1496 TPQPLIQK
+1496 TPQPIIQK

-1511 EDEEAASQSET
+1511 EEQEGASESET
-1522 NDDEDSKEE
+1522 SDDDSKEQ
-1531 DS
+1531 DL